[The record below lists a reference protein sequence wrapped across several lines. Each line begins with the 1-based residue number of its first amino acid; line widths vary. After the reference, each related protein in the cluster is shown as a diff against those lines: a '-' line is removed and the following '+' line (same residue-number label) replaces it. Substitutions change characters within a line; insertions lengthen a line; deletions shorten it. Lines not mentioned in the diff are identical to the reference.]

1 MTVKLTVLIT
11 EDLRR
16 KAKIAAAERGVTLTQ
31 IIRDAL
37 ERFVEEAEAL
47 RSKGTPYL
55 NEEEKGDSLSL

>member
-47 RSKGTPYL
+47 RSKGTSYL